1 MFHGN
6 VFLRYNDQDITGKG
20 SRGDNEFDAPN
31 WLMGMGQRRVGEK
44 GLFRF
49 SAMFS
54 LDELIGG
61 GNGYPLLFQSG
72 ETFNGQPLVD
82 RQHPHDFV
90 SALSVGYTPRFSRDV
105 DVFGYVGYPG
115 EPTLGPVA
123 FMHRPSPMHNP
134 DPGLGHHWQA
144 AHQDRK
150 STPLNS

>member
-1 MFHGN
+1 MSHGFSLSLPMTRNGSGTGWLPDASPMYGYMVHAPKWMFMFHGN

-61 GNGYPLLFQSG
+61 RSEERRVGKEG
-72 ETFNGQPLVD
+72 
-82 RQHPHDFV
+82 V
-90 SALSVGYTPRFSRDV
+90 ST
-105 DVFGYVGYPG
+105 
-115 EPTLGPVA
+115 
-123 FMHRPSPMHNP
+123 
-134 DPGLGHHWQA
+134 
-144 AHQDRK
+144 
-150 STPLNS
+150 